1 MAFAE
6 QYEVT
11 GAGYTDVNGV
21 YIYSASRST
30 ANTQFWVKTDG
41 SFYIR
46 RITVMGPP
54 GLVTFYKTNVNNE
67 INTGT
72 DIQGYQT
79 NGFMPQSNTPYPDDA
94 TFTNGGGLFIEPVP
108 TVTVYTGPA
117 LSFDIPA
124 SLQTAIFNRFKILN
138 NTAVTEYLRLKN
150 LGYF

>member
-11 GAGYTDVNGV
+11 SAGYADVNGV

-41 SFYIR
+41 RFYIR
-46 RITVMGPP
+46 RLTVMGPP
-54 GLVTFYKTNVNNE
+54 GLVTFYETDITNE
-67 INTGT
+67 INTGSDT
-72 DIQGYQT
+72 QGYQT
-79 NGFMPQSNTPYPDDA
+79 NGIMPQSNTPYPDDA
-94 TFTNGGGLFIEPVP
+94 TFSPSGVLFIAPVP
-108 TVTVYTGPA
+108 TVTVYTGPT
-117 LSFDIPA
+117 LSFNIPP